1 MLFRS
6 KQYITCFYPFH
17 FIFKWKNKCFFFST
31 KQNLASGPFFFSF
44 NFPTLPEKITALLQK
59 NYPAFHSPL
68 LEKNVDVKPLKPELG
83 PQLSPSSWPLKHR
96 FLDHLWRDEGLLSA
110 ELSDCQA
117 EQKRAQTLFFLRM
130 KWNTHQPGRLVHWK
144 IPVLSRL
151 TNKSSSYVN
160 TARDAIYLFICLKGG
175 KKKRLVCRLL
185 AKCMSSGGGKEKSTT
200 KEFKDKILRTP
211 NWVKIA
217 FWQIPPI
224 ANETEIQ
231 VIL

>member
-6 KQYITCFYPFH
+6 KQFITCFPPFH
-17 FIFKWKNKCFFFST
+17 FIFKWKNKRFFLALSRTLLVDHFFFLFISQRYL
-31 KQNLASGPFFFSF
+31 KKSLRSC
-44 NFPTLPEKITALLQK
+44 KK

-68 LEKNVDVKPLKPELG
+68 LEKNVEVKPSKPELG

-96 FLDHLWRDEGLLSA
+96 FLDHLWGDEGLLSA

-160 TARDAIYLFICLKGG
+160 RARDAIYLFICLKGG
-175 KKKRLVCRLL
+175 KKAACLQVACQMHVKRW
-185 AKCMSSGGGKEKSTT
+185 GEGKINNKG
-200 KEFKDKILRTP
+200 
-211 NWVKIA
+211 V
-217 FWQIPPI
+217 
-224 ANETEIQ
+224 
-231 VIL
+231 